1 MSGVADNV
9 EATQR
14 RVLVLGVEPNSLLNF
29 RKGLFVALRKAG
41 HEVHAASAAADPDT
55 LRGLALLGVT
65 HHQVY
70 FARTGMNPMK
80 DSRTI
85 LSLTKLFR
93 ALRPDC
99 ILAYTPKPVM
109 YGAIAAKLAGCP
121 HFAALITGLGY
132 SFNPGQELRRKFA
145 NHITRTLYRMALPL
159 CKSVIFQNPDDLQHF
174 KSLRLY
180 PATRPDLVVNGSGVD
195 LAHFSVVPLP
205 TRTVFLLIGR
215 LLVDKG
221 VREYAEATM
230 IAKAAYPDISVRL
243 LGPFDPSPNSVTKKE
258 LQQWQDSGL
267 EYLGSTGDVRPYI
280 AAASVI
286 VLPSYR
292 EGTPRSV
299 LEGMAMGRAIIT
311 TDAPGCRETVVHGV
325 NGLLV
330 PLQDS
335 AALANAMMELASD
348 PDKIVAMGRES
359 RRIAEI
365 KYESGAV
372 ALDTLQKAGIL
383 PIAV

>member
-55 LRGLALLGVT
+55 LRGLARLGVI

-80 DSRTI
+80 DGRTI

-93 ALRPDC
+93 AVRPDC

-109 YGAIAAKLAGCP
+109 YGGIAAKLAGCP

-180 PATRPDLVVNGSGVD
+180 PTTKPDLVVNGSGVN
-195 LAHFSVVPLP
+195 LTHFSVVPLP
-205 TRTVFLLIGR
+205 TKTVFLLIGR

-243 LGPFDPSPNSVTKKE
+243 LGPFDPSPNSVTE
-258 LQQWQDSGL
+258 
-267 EYLGSTGDVRPYI
+267 R
-280 AAASVI
+280 
-286 VLPSYR
+286 
-292 EGTPRSV
+292 
-299 LEGMAMGRAIIT
+299 
-311 TDAPGCRETVVHGV
+311 
-325 NGLLV
+325 
-330 PLQDS
+330 
-335 AALANAMMELASD
+335 
-348 PDKIVAMGRES
+348 VA
-359 RRIAEI
+359 
-365 KYESGAV
+365 AV
-372 ALDTLQKAGIL
+372 AELRPRISRFDR
-383 PIAV
+383 

>member
-1 MSGVADNV
+1 M
-9 EATQR
+9 
-14 RVLVLGVEPNSLLNF
+14 
-29 RKGLFVALRKAG
+29 
-41 HEVHAASAAADPDT
+41 
-55 LRGLALLGVT
+55 
-65 HHQVY
+65 
-70 FARTGMNPMK
+70 
-80 DSRTI
+80 
-85 LSLTKLFR
+85 
-93 ALRPDC
+93 
-99 ILAYTPKPVM
+99 
-109 YGAIAAKLAGCP
+109 
-121 HFAALITGLGY
+121 
-132 SFNPGQELRRKFA
+132 
-145 NHITRTLYRMALPL
+145 
-159 CKSVIFQNPDDLQHF
+159 
-174 KSLRLY
+174 
-180 PATRPDLVVNGSGVD
+180 
-195 LAHFSVVPLP
+195 
-205 TRTVFLLIGR
+205 
-215 LLVDKG
+215 
-221 VREYAEATM
+221 
-230 IAKAAYPDISVRL
+230 
-243 LGPFDPSPNSVTKKE
+243 
-258 LQQWQDSGL
+258 QQWQNSGL

>member
-1 MSGVADNV
+1 MSGVADNA

-14 RVLVLGVEPNSLLNF
+14 RVLVLGVEPHSLLNF

-55 LRGLALLGVT
+55 LRGLARLGVT

-80 DSRTI
+80 DGRTI

-93 ALRPDC
+93 AVRPDC

-132 SFNPGQELRRKFA
+132 SFNPGQELRRTFA
-145 NHITRTLYRMALPL
+145 NHITRTLYRTAVPL

-180 PATRPDLVVNGSGVD
+180 PTTKPDLVVNGSGVD
-195 LAHFSVVPLP
+195 LTHFSVVPLP
-205 TRTVFLLIGR
+205 TKTVFLLIGR

-243 LGPFDPSPNSVTKKE
+243 LGPFDPSPNSVTEKE

-359 RRIAEI
+359 RRIAEV